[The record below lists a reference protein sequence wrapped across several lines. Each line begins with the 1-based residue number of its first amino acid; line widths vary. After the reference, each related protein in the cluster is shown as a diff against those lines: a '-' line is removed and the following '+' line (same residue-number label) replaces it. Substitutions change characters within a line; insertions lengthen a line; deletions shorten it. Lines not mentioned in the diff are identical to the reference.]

1 MDSCSWVQQIHSSPL
16 TYISQVFSSSR
27 SAPAILTAAYVQ
39 EARDILNFSA
49 PDLSY
54 GILC

>member
-16 TYISQVFSSSR
+16 THVSQVFSTSR
-27 SAPAILTAAYVQ
+27 SAPGILTAANVQ

>member
-1 MDSCSWVQQIHSSPL
+1 MDSCPWVQQIHSSPL

-27 SAPAILTAAYVQ
+27 SVPAILTDAYVQ